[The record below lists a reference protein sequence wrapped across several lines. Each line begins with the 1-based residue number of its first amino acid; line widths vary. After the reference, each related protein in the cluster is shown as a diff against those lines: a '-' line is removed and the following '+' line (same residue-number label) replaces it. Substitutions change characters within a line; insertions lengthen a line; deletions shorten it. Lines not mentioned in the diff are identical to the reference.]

1 MGLETSYKPNEAP
14 KFAPTVIAL
23 RVALKVVEGSTFNY
37 TSLMALEKTP
47 QGQKREGQKSGE
59 PNWLTPT
66 EMAAWRRYIV
76 ASRRLIEALDTDLDQ
91 HDLSM
96 ADYEILA
103 QLSDAPDR
111 RMRMAEL
118 AEIAMLSRSRL
129 SHRMKVMEEAGWVRR
144 EACPDDK
151 RGFFAV
157 MTAKGWKAIVA
168 AAPDHVA
175 SVRSRFVDKL
185 SKADQI
191 VLAEIFERVGND
203 LRDEMK

>member
-1 MGLETSYKPNEAP
+1 
-14 KFAPTVIAL
+14 
-23 RVALKVVEGSTFNY
+23 
-37 TSLMALEKTP
+37 MALEKTP
-47 QGQKREGQKSGE
+47 QDQKSLKKGE

-76 ASRRLIEALDTDLDQ
+76 ASRRLIEALDADLNQ

-129 SHRMKVMEEAGWVRR
+129 SHRMKVMEDAGWVRR

-157 MTAKGWKAIVA
+157 MTPKGWKAIVA
-168 AAPDHVA
+168 AAPDHVE
-175 SVRSRFVDKL
+175 SVRTRFVDKL
-185 SKADQI
+185 SKSDQI
-191 VLAEIFERVGND
+191 VLAQIFERVVND
-203 LRDEMK
+203 LRNDVN

>member
-1 MGLETSYKPNEAP
+1 
-14 KFAPTVIAL
+14 
-23 RVALKVVEGSTFNY
+23 
-37 TSLMALEKTP
+37 MAVQKSV
-47 QGQKREGQKSGE
+47 QGQKPGGE

-66 EMAAWRRYIV
+66 EMAAWRRYII
-76 ASRRLIEALDTDLDQ
+76 ASRRLLEALDTDLDQ
-91 HDLSM
+91 HDLTM

-103 QLSDAPDR
+103 QLSDAPER

-157 MTAKGWKAIVA
+157 MTAKGWKALVA

-203 LRDEMK
+203 LRSEIN

>member
-1 MGLETSYKPNEAP
+1 MA
-14 KFAPTVIAL
+14 
-23 RVALKVVEGSTFNY
+23 VEKMVQG
-37 TSLMALEKTP
+37 EKSISA
-47 QGQKREGQKSGE
+47 GNKGE

-76 ASRRLIEALDTDLDQ
+76 ASRRLIEALDTDLDR

-157 MTAKGWKAIVA
+157 MTNKGWKAIVA

-203 LRDEMK
+203 LRDEIK

>member
-1 MGLETSYKPNEAP
+1 
-14 KFAPTVIAL
+14 
-23 RVALKVVEGSTFNY
+23 
-37 TSLMALEKTP
+37 MALEKTA
-47 QGQKREGQKSGE
+47 QGQKSGE

-118 AEIAMLSRSRL
+118 AEIALLSRSRL

-157 MTAKGWKAIVA
+157 MTPKGWKAIVA

-175 SVRSRFVDKL
+175 SVRTRFVDKL
-185 SKADQI
+185 SKADQL

-203 LRDEMK
+203 LRDEIK

>member
-1 MGLETSYKPNEAP
+1 MA
-14 KFAPTVIAL
+14 
-23 RVALKVVEGSTFNY
+23 VEKSV
-37 TSLMALEKTP
+37 
-47 QGQKREGQKSGE
+47 QGQKPGGESKKGE

-76 ASRRLIEALDTDLDQ
+76 ASRRLLEALDSDLDQ

-118 AEIAMLSRSRL
+118 AEISMLSRSRL
-129 SHRMKVMEEAGWVRR
+129 SHRMKVMEDAGWVRR
-144 EACPDDK
+144 EACPNDK

-157 MTAKGWKAIVA
+157 MTPKGWKAIVA

-175 SVRSRFVDKL
+175 SVRERFVDKL

-203 LRDEMK
+203 LRSEIN

>member
-1 MGLETSYKPNEAP
+1 
-14 KFAPTVIAL
+14 
-23 RVALKVVEGSTFNY
+23 
-37 TSLMALEKTP
+37 MALEKST
-47 QGQKREGQKSGE
+47 QDQKSGGASVKKGE
-59 PNWLTPT
+59 PNWLTPN

-76 ASRRLIEALDTDLDQ
+76 ASRRLLEALDADLNQ

-168 AAPDHVA
+168 AAPDHVE
-175 SVRSRFVDKL
+175 SVRLRFVDHL
-185 SKADQI
+185 SKGDQ
-191 VLAEIFERVGND
+191 VALAEIFERVADSLRKD
-203 LRDEMK
+203 LSEDQNK